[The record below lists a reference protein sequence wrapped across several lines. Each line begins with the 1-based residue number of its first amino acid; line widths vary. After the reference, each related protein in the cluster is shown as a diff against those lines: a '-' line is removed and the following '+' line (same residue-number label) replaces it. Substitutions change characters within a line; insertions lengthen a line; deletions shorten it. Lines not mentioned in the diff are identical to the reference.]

1 MANEFVIKR
10 GLVVSGSSE
19 LSGSLTVSDLATA
32 AGQVLEIGTGGVL
45 QTSGNTLNQN
55 LGTSATPSF
64 AGLTVNGNTVVT
76 GNLDVQG
83 TTTFINTTD
92 IFIKDKLVVIA
103 SGSTTTADADGG
115 GLFISGA
122 NASITWDNG
131 NSRMAFNKPLFVN
144 GALTA
149 TSLAGTGGSI
159 TGLNASNLSSGTVP
173 TGRLTGT
180 YSISISGTAATATTA
195 TQVGNS
201 LTPGTYLTGTA
212 YNGSA
217 ARTFAVDATTTNT
230 ASKVVAR
237 DASGNFA
244 AGTIT
249 AALSGNASTAT
260 TLQTART
267 INGTSFNGSANITI
281 TANTTNA
288 LTIGTGLSGTS
299 FNGSSAVTIAID
311 SSVVTLSGTQTLT
324 NKTLTSPVITSPS
337 FGSSNIVSTGA
348 SSKLSGSFSGS
359 FQGDGTGL
367 TGLTADFPVAAG
379 TITPTLEYFVNNG
392 ASNQQVDQSDI
403 GTYMAG
409 DGLTSVNGILELT
422 NDTISGVALGSNLN
436 SLSVDDSTLQLNSG
450 TTYNGSAARTISIKN
465 SGVTNAKLAN
475 SSITVG
481 STSISLGSSATTIAG
496 LTSVTSTTFVG
507 ALTGNASTAT
517 SATTATNANNINIAS
532 TTSTDT
538 STSVVLVANQS
549 TGNQSPFID
558 SGLTYNAN
566 TNALTA
572 TTFAGALSGNASTA
586 TTLQTARTING
597 VSFNGSANITITA
610 NTTNALT
617 IGTGLSG
624 TSFNGSGAVT
634 IAIDSTVATLT
645 GTQTL
650 TNKTLTSPTINNG
663 SIATPTLVNTVTL
676 NTTGISGDSRILR
689 GATTTTVGTVTVLT
703 SGTTSGEA
711 VFFDYVIAKSTTDMR
726 AGTVMAVANG
736 STLRFTE
743 QATTDIGNTSTVILQ
758 CSQAGGNITLQAVD
772 SIGGFTV
779 RALARTI

>member
-348 SSKLSGSFSGS
+348 SSRLSGSFSGS

-689 GATTTTVGTVTVLT
+689 GAATTTVGTVTVLT

-736 STLRFTE
+736 STLRFAE

>member
-19 LSGSLTVSDLATA
+19 LSGSLTVSDLAAA

-64 AGLTVNGNTVVT
+64 AGLTVNGNTTVT

-195 TQVGNS
+195 TQVSNS

-299 FNGSSAVTIAID
+299 FNGS
-311 SSVVTLSGTQTLT
+311 
-324 NKTLTSPVITSPS
+324 
-337 FGSSNIVSTGA
+337 
-348 SSKLSGSFSGS
+348 
-359 FQGDGTGL
+359 
-367 TGLTADFPVAAG
+367 
-379 TITPTLEYFVNNG
+379 
-392 ASNQQVDQSDI
+392 
-403 GTYMAG
+403 
-409 DGLTSVNGILELT
+409 
-422 NDTISGVALGSNLN
+422 
-436 SLSVDDSTLQLNSG
+436 
-450 TTYNGSAARTISIKN
+450 
-465 SGVTNAKLAN
+465 
-475 SSITVG
+475 
-481 STSISLGSSATTIAG
+481 
-496 LTSVTSTTFVG
+496 
-507 ALTGNASTAT
+507 
-517 SATTATNANNINIAS
+517 
-532 TTSTDT
+532 
-538 STSVVLVANQS
+538 
-549 TGNQSPFID
+549 
-558 SGLTYNAN
+558 
-566 TNALTA
+566 
-572 TTFAGALSGNASTA
+572 
-586 TTLQTARTING
+586 
-597 VSFNGSANITITA
+597 
-610 NTTNALT
+610 
-617 IGTGLSG
+617 
-624 TSFNGSGAVT
+624 GAVT

-663 SIATPTLVNTVTL
+663 LIATPTLVNTVTL
-676 NTTGISGDSRILR
+676 NTAGISGDSRILR

-736 STLRFTE
+736 STLRFAE

>member
-19 LSGSLTVSDLATA
+19 LSGSLTVSDLAAA

-64 AGLTVNGNTVVT
+64 AGLTVNGNTTVT

-103 SGSTTTADADGG
+103 SGSTTTAAADGG

-267 INGTSFNGSANITI
+267 INGTSFNGSTNITI

-311 SSVVTLSGTQTLT
+311 SSVVTLTGTQTLT

-348 SSKLSGSFSGS
+348 SSRLSGSFSGS
-359 FQGDGTGL
+359 FFGDGSGL
-367 TGLTADFPVAAG
+367 SGVSATFPITST
-379 TITPTLEYFVNNG
+379 TITPTLKYFVNDG
-392 ASNQQVDQSDI
+392 AASRYVDQTLI
-403 GTYMAG
+403 GAYMAG
-409 DGLTSVNGILELT
+409 TGLSSTNGILGLT
-422 NDTISGVALGSNLN
+422 NSAVTI
-436 SLSVDDSTLQLNSG
+436 
-450 TTYNGSAARTISIKN
+450 
-465 SGVTNAKLAN
+465 
-475 SSITVG
+475 G
-481 STSISLGSSATTIAG
+481 STSISLGGTATTIAG

-597 VSFNGSANITITA
+597 VSFNGSTNITITA

-663 SIATPTLVNTVTL
+663 LIATPTLVNTVTL
-676 NTTGISGDSRILR
+676 NTAGVSGDSRILR
-689 GATTTTVGTVTVLT
+689 GAATTTEPSELTVNRTVSTPVTGTQ
-703 SGTTSGEA
+703 
-711 VFFDYVIAKSTTDMR
+711 
-726 AGTVMAVANG
+726 VASVG
-736 STLRFTE
+736 L
-743 QATTDIGNTSTVILQ
+743 GNS
-758 CSQAGGNITLQAVD
+758 
-772 SIGGFTV
+772 
-779 RALARTI
+779 